1 MDPDD
6 TNIFATNIIEKYE
19 NPLPKIW
26 AAVVKCY

>member
-1 MDPDD
+1 MLKKKEMQVDL
-6 TNIFATNIIEKYE
+6 IIEKYE